1 MIGRTAKSLT
11 SREKAVGKPRQYQW
25 KSSDGTNDSRRMER
39 NLIMLWTIAL
49 IVLVL
54 WLAGLLTSYTFGGA
68 IHILVVVA
76 VVLVIV
82 RLIQGRRLTS

>member
-1 MIGRTAKSLT
+1 
-11 SREKAVGKPRQYQW
+11 
-25 KSSDGTNDSRRMER
+25 
-39 NLIMLWTIAL
+39 MLWTIAL
-49 IVLVL
+49 IILAL

-82 RLIQGRRLTS
+82 RLIQGRRISD